1 MPNTRKYHAITVT
14 VNTPQGEYD
23 HGHGME
29 ADSLDPVVDY
39 LLKRYPNCTSMVIC
53 VVMPSREGE
62 KSNEKA

>member
-1 MPNTRKYHAITVT
+1 MPNRKKYHAITVT

-29 ADSLDPVVDY
+29 TDSLDPVVDY

-53 VVMPSREGE
+53 VVINKEQ
-62 KSNEKA
+62 SNEKA